1 MATYLVEAY
10 LARTR
15 DSELPERVHDAQTA
29 AAELASEGRPVR
41 YMRLFFLPE
50 EETCFHLYEAE
61 SADAVREASARAG
74 IGCERIFAVVDVVP
88 HSSSTCEERSR

>member
-15 DSELPERVHDAQTA
+15 DSELPERMHNALTA
-29 AAELASEGRPVR
+29 AAELTREGHSVR
-41 YMRLFFLPE
+41 YKRLLFLPE

-61 SADAVREASARAG
+61 SADEVREASARAG
-74 IGCERIFAVVDVVP
+74 IGCERIFHVVDVVP
-88 HSSSTCEERSR
+88 RSPSTLDNQ